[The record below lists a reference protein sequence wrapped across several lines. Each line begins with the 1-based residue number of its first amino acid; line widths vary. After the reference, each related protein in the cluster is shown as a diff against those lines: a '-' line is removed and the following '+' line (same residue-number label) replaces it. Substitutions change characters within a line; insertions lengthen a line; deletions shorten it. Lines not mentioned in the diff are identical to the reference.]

1 MPSESA
7 PLPIAPNSDEIGTAL
22 LELERTLG
30 EFRDRYDQVQADE
43 ALRDQLQAKHQDL
56 KTSRSELK
64 AELQRLAAEL
74 DDVEMRL
81 ESQLVSWLGL
91 REYFWQIVRFG
102 GMGVVVGWGLTTW
115 AMGMRGV
122 PDSNQ
127 SPIRL
132 EQPRSEP
139 LK

>member
-7 PLPIAPNSDEIGTAL
+7 PLPLAPNFDEIGTAL

-43 ALRDQLQAKHQDL
+43 VLRDQLQAKHQDL
-56 KTSRSELK
+56 KTSQPELK
-64 AELQRLAAEL
+64 VELQRLAAEL

-91 REYFWQIVRFG
+91 REYFWQILRFG